1 MAYVNKTIHVAAP
14 TKDISA
20 IFRRFFITIR
30 HEIKE
35 DLSYP
40 FMIDIDRL
48 IGKPQVYA
56 KINTD
61 TIFFFVDT
69 LERFQMWIT
78 KNKIEQIIY
87 ADWND
92 FVQDAKIEAN
102 LNG

>member
-1 MAYVNKTIHVAAP
+1 MAYVNKTVHVSAP
-14 TKDISA
+14 IKAVSA
-20 IFRRFFITIR
+20 IFRKFFITIR

-35 DLSYP
+35 DLAYP
-40 FMIDIDRL
+40 FMVDIDRL
-48 IGKPQVYA
+48 ISKPQLYA

-69 LERFQMWIT
+69 LEGFRTWLIA
-78 KNKIEQIIY
+78 NKIEQAFY
-87 ADWND
+87 GDWND